1 MGRRKNDPDRSEIE
15 AALLKIIQKTNKDL
29 LIADR
34 KQKLPNYIELGKLL
48 AAELNSTQ
56 PYSNRAIFDYMKS
69 IHYRPNRITRQF
81 EKTGWLVVNGYIASP
96 PTVYAPIQSDSEKEN
111 LLKWVKD
118 NLPNMF
124 VDYINTQNG
133 ILLIGNHEQFPDI
146 FINKY
151 DDYAKS
157 NGIKFKKL

>member
-1 MGRRKNDPDRSEIE
+1 M
-15 AALLKIIQKTNKDL
+15 
-29 LIADR
+29 
-34 KQKLPNYIELGKLL
+34 
-48 AAELNSTQ
+48 
-56 PYSNRAIFDYMKS
+56 
-69 IHYRPNRITRQF
+69 TRQF
-81 EKTGWLVVNGYIASP
+81 EKIGGLVVNGYIARPS
-96 PTVYAPIQSDSEKEN
+96 TVYAPIQSDSEKEI

-124 VDYINTQNG
+124 VDYINTPNG
-133 ILLIGNHEQFPDI
+133 ILLIGNHDQFPDN